1 MMLSG
6 HISGFA
12 DIWWYMPI
20 VFHYMCM
27 RCLCFCKQ
35 YLLHWIKNLNPN
47 ILRYTSGNYKITFF
61 SMSPICT
68 YNSVLLFWMASS
80 HEFITCLEGSDEWSD
95 WGGYLRCLH
104 HRARWTEL
112 PLSFIQLILAISEI
126 PQFFPY
132 NFPWFQFLVGIPQVS
147 LLWLYPHISPI
158 PLVIR
163 VSRLE
168 VYMNCSCLFRCHV
181 AVAELYISC
190 CSRPKGWFLLRVM
203 EVNWDWVPKSPKQRN
218 QCLGCFWRSHE
229 HWEVFSRWCGG

>member
-1 MMLSG
+1 MNRTT
-6 HISGFA
+6 
-12 DIWWYMPI
+12 P
-20 VFHYMCM
+20 
-27 RCLCFCKQ
+27 
-35 YLLHWIKNLNPN
+35 
-47 ILRYTSGNYKITFF
+47 
-61 SMSPICT
+61 
-68 YNSVLLFWMASS
+68 
-80 HEFITCLEGSDEWSD
+80 
-95 WGGYLRCLH
+95 
-104 HRARWTEL
+104 
-112 PLSFIQLILAISEI
+112 SFIQLILAISEI

-203 EVNWDWVPKSPKQRN
+203 EVNWDWVSQVHQNNATSALDVFEEVMNIGRFFQGGVGGN
-218 QCLGCFWRSHE
+218 LFCWLCFFA
-229 HWEVFSRWCGG
+229 VKKVAYV